1 MIHEVT
7 RPDASTSPGRLAAE
21 RGGALGGVRV
31 LDLGH
36 FIAGPYAA
44 TILADLGADVI
55 KVEDPDRIDD
65 ARRTGPHFQN
75 GESVY
80 FLSLNWGKRSLAV
93 RMSSDRGRALMLD
106 LARSADV
113 VLDNFKPG
121 VMAKLGLDH
130 DALIRIN
137 PRLITC
143 SLTGFGETGS
153 LAARPGYDYTV
164 QALAGAMSLTGE
176 PDGPPAKAGVSY
188 VDHSGG
194 LTAALAICAALFERE
209 RTGRGRHIDLGLFD
223 TQISMLTYLAGWTL
237 NSNAHLER
245 TAHSAHQS
253 MVPAQNFATSDGW
266 ISVFAGHD
274 RNWTQL
280 TLALGDGRLLDP
292 AYATNAGRLAHRTEV
307 LALIAE
313 DFAALTT
320 ADSVERLAARGVPC
334 APLNT
339 VEQALAT
346 PTVAE
351 RGLIAEVEHERYGR
365 FRHVAGPVPALGGN
379 STAGAALLGEHSRE
393 VLLELGYDAA
403 TIDELV
409 ANGTVATAH
418 DADTSR

>member
-1 MIHEVT
+1 MGT
-7 RPDASTSPGRLAAE
+7 STTSELPQGEGVLA
-21 RGGALGGVRV
+21 GIRV

-55 KVEDPDRIDD
+55 KIEDPDRMDD
-65 ARRTGPHFQN
+65 ARATGPHFQE

-93 RMSSDRGRALMLD
+93 RMSTARGHAVMLD
-106 LARSADV
+106 LARAADV
-113 VLDNFKPG
+113 ILDNYKPG

-130 DALIRIN
+130 EHLIDVN
-137 PRLITC
+137 PRLISC

-153 LAARPGYDYTV
+153 LSERPGYDYTV

-176 PDGPPAKAGVSY
+176 PDGPPAKAGISY

-194 LTAALAICAALFERE
+194 LTAALAICAALVERD
-209 RTGRGRHIDLGLFD
+209 RSGRGRHIDLGLFD

-237 NSNAHLER
+237 NSNARLER

-274 RNWTQL
+274 RNWQNL
-280 TLALGDGRLLDP
+280 TVALDDDRLKDP
-292 AYATNAGRLAHRTEV
+292 AYATNAGRLAHRTQV
-307 LALIAE
+307 LAHIAE
-313 DFAALTT
+313 DFAKLTT
-320 ADSVERLAARGVPC
+320 EQSVERLVARGVPC

-339 VEQALAT
+339 VAQALES
-346 PTVAE
+346 PTVRE
-351 RGLIAEVEHERYGR
+351 RGLIQEIDHPRYGR
-365 FRHVAGPVPALGGN
+365 FRHVAGPVPALGSN
-379 STAGAALLGEHSRE
+379 STSGAPLLGEQSIDVLRDIGYDSAAIDGLIEDGTVMAAQAAE
-393 VLLELGYDAA
+393 VLP
-403 TIDELV
+403 
-409 ANGTVATAH
+409 
-418 DADTSR
+418 

>member
-1 MIHEVT
+1 M
-7 RPDASTSPGRLAAE
+7 
-21 RGGALGGVRV
+21 

-280 TLALGDGRLLDP
+280 TLALGDGRLLVQPTPPMPDASP
-292 AYATNAGRLAHRTEV
+292 
-307 LALIAE
+307 IAP
-313 DFAALTT
+313 
-320 ADSVERLAARGVPC
+320 RC
-334 APLNT
+334 
-339 VEQALAT
+339 
-346 PTVAE
+346 
-351 RGLIAEVEHERYGR
+351 
-365 FRHVAGPVPALGGN
+365 
-379 STAGAALLGEHSRE
+379 SR
-393 VLLELGYDAA
+393 
-403 TIDELV
+403 
-409 ANGTVATAH
+409 
-418 DADTSR
+418 

>member
-1 MIHEVT
+1 VNPTPTSNGSEL
-7 RPDASTSPGRLAAE
+7 PDPV
-21 RGGALGGVRV
+21 GALAGIRV

-55 KVEDPDRIDD
+55 KIEDPDRIDD
-65 ARRTGPHFQN
+65 ARLTGPHFQE

-93 RMSSDRGRALMLD
+93 RMTSTRGHAVMLD
-106 LARSADV
+106 LVRSADV
-113 VLDNFKPG
+113 ILDNYKPG
-121 VMAKLGLDH
+121 VMARLGLDH
-130 DALIRIN
+130 EQLVRIN
-137 PRLITC
+137 PRLISC

-153 LAARPGYDYTV
+153 LSGRPGYDYTV

-176 PDGPPAKAGVSY
+176 PGGPPAKAGISY

-194 LTAALAICAALFERE
+194 LTAALAVCAALVERE
-209 RTGRGRHIDLGLFD
+209 RTGHGRHIDLGLFD

-237 NSNAHLER
+237 NSDARLER

-274 RNWTQL
+274 RNWRQL
-280 TLALGDGRLLDP
+280 TLALGDDRLDDP
-292 AYATNAGRLAHRTEV
+292 AYATNAGRLARRTEV

-320 ADSVERLAARGVPC
+320 DESVERLAARGVPC

-339 VEQALAT
+339 VAQALAS
-346 PTVAE
+346 PTVQE
-351 RGLIAEVEHERYGR
+351 RGLIREVDHPHYGR
-365 FRHVAGPVPALGGN
+365 FRHAAGPVPALGGN
-379 STAGAALLGEHSRE
+379 SSTGAALLGEHSRE
-393 VLLELGYDAA
+393 VLRDIGYDPAA
-403 TIDELV
+403 IEELV
-409 ANGTVATAH
+409 HDGTVVT
-418 DADTSR
+418 TQS

>member
-1 MIHEVT
+1 MNDQLT
-7 RPDASTSPGRLAAE
+7 RTSNGSEPQHP
-21 RGGALGGVRV
+21 GALAGIRV

-36 FIAGPYAA
+36 FIAGPYAG
-44 TILADLGADVI
+44 TVLADLGADVI
-55 KVEDPDRIDD
+55 KVEDPDRMDD
-65 ARRTGPHFQN
+65 ARSTGPHFQE

-93 RMSSDRGRALMLD
+93 RMSSARGHAVMLD

-113 VLDNFKPG
+113 ILDNYKPG

-130 DALIRIN
+130 ERLIGAN

-153 LAARPGYDYTV
+153 LSDRPGYDYTV

-194 LTAALAICAALFERE
+194 LTAALAICAALVERE

-237 NSNAHLER
+237 NSAAHLER

-266 ISVFAGHD
+266 VSVFAGHD
-274 RNWTQL
+274 RNWENL
-280 TLALGDGRLLDP
+280 TKALGDERLLEP
-292 AYATNAGRLAHRTEV
+292 AYATNAGRLANRTAV
-307 LALIAE
+307 LALLAE
-313 DFAALTT
+313 DFAGLST
-320 ADSVERLAARGVPC
+320 DESVERLVSRGVPC

-339 VEQALAT
+339 VAQALAS
-346 PTVAE
+346 PTIVE
-351 RGLIAEVEHERYGR
+351 RGLIQEVDHPRYGR
-365 FRHVAGPVPALGGN
+365 FRHVAGPIPALGGN
-379 STAGAALLGEHSRE
+379 TTAGAALLGEHSKE
-393 VLLELGYDAA
+393 VLQDAGYDAA
-403 TIDELV
+403 TIDELLED
-409 ANGTVATAH
+409 GTVVFTQP
-418 DADTSR
+418 ADVHA